1 MFEKLESLPGDP
13 ILSIMTAFRQDTS
26 DQKVDLS
33 AGVYK
38 DVDGQTPVMNAVS
51 DAEQMVLAEQTSKAY
66 IGLAGNAAF
75 NQAQQ
80 LLLLGPD
87 HPAIAQ
93 GRAHTFQTPGGSGGL
108 RVAAEFFKSIRP
120 DTRVW
125 LSDPS
130 WPNHEP
136 LIKSAGIDIQRYPYL
151 DKATGGILFDEMM
164 AALGE
169 AQPGDLLLLH
179 GCCHNPSGADLSAEQ
194 WEQVVALCEKNNLV
208 PFIDA
213 AYQGFGDGLDEDAA
227 GLRLVAQRLPECVIV
242 ASCSKNFGLYKERVG
257 SVTLIAASP
266 SEADIVLSHML
277 RIVRRIYSMPP
288 DHGAAI
294 VATILGDPA
303 LRINWEEEL
312 AECRDRMKRLR
323 SELRSEMERAIPGED
338 FSFLTDQKGMFSM
351 LPVTVAE
358 AQALRD
364 QHHVYLVDSGRI
376 NVAGL
381 PENGL
386 AALADAVASVK
397 RG

>member
-13 ILSIMTAFRQDTS
+13 ILSIMAAFRQDTS
-26 DQKVDLS
+26 DRKVDLS

-51 DAEQMVLAEQTSKAY
+51 DAEQVVLAEQTSKAY

-87 HPAIAQ
+87 HPAIGQ

-120 DTRVW
+120 DARVW

-179 GCCHNPSGADLSAEQ
+179 SCCHNPSGADLSAQQ
-194 WEQVVALCEKNNLV
+194 WAQVVALCEKNNLV

-257 SVTLIAASP
+257 SVTLVAASP
-266 SEADIVLSHML
+266 GDADIVLSHML

-323 SELRSEMERAIPGED
+323 TELRSELERAIPGED
-338 FSFLTDQKGMFSM
+338 FTFLTDQKGMFSM

-358 AQALRD
+358 AQALRE

>member
-13 ILSIMTAFRQDTS
+13 ILSIMAAYRQDTS
-26 DQKVDLS
+26 DRKVDLS

-38 DVDGQTPVMNAVS
+38 DANGQTPVMNAVS
-51 DAEQMVLAEQTSKAY
+51 DAEQVVLAEQTSKAY

-75 NQAQQ
+75 NEAQQ
-80 LLLLGPD
+80 LLLLGAE

-120 DTRVW
+120 DARVW

-136 LIKSAGIDIQRYPYL
+136 LIKSAGIEIKRYPYL

-164 AALGE
+164 AAL
-169 AQPGDLLLLH
+169 ADARPGDLLLLH
-179 GCCHNPSGADLSAEQ
+179 GCCHNPSGVDLSAEQ
-194 WEQVVALCEKNNLV
+194 WEQVVSLCEKNALV

-257 SVTLIAASP
+257 SVTLVAASP
-266 SEADIVLSHML
+266 GDADIVLSHML

-312 AECRDRMKRLR
+312 AECRERMQRLR
-323 SELRSEMERAIPGED
+323 SELRVELERAMPDED
-338 FSFLTDQKGMFSM
+338 FSFLTNQKGMFSM
-351 LPVTVAE
+351 LPVSVAE
-358 AQALRD
+358 AKALRE

-386 AALADAVASVK
+386 AELADAVASVK
-397 RG
+397 RA